1 MFKRNKHKG
10 IEAIRQKYA
19 YIFVTPFA
27 IGLIMFFAFP
37 LLSSIR
43 YSFSEVKIEPG
54 AVTTDFIGLAN
65 FKYLLFEDAKFVNQL
80 VESLGLMFYSLP
92 LILAFSLVV
101 AIMLNR
107 AFVGRT
113 AMRALFFLPIVIT
126 ASAVLPILGEGI
138 VSMSIF
144 ESEGSLDQTEI
155 INNLNIPDMFSGV
168 ITFLMSSVT
177 DIIYKSAVQII
188 LFLGG
193 LQNIPAPLY
202 EVSKIEGANKW
213 EEFWL
218 ITFPSL
224 RHIITLVG
232 MYTMIDLFTGT
243 DNILVQTAY
252 TRIQQQQYGTSS
264 ALLWFYFAI
273 VISVIAVVFLL
284 YNRLCLK
291 RWD

>member
-1 MFKRNKHKG
+1 MALLFTETIAINPLKPKSENWVHTNSPLSNLQEGYMFKRNKHKG

-188 LFLGG
+188 L
-193 LQNIPAPLY
+193 
-202 EVSKIEGANKW
+202 SR
-213 EEFWL
+213 WL
-218 ITFPSL
+218 
-224 RHIITLVG
+224 
-232 MYTMIDLFTGT
+232 
-243 DNILVQTAY
+243 AEY
-252 TRIQQQQYGTSS
+252 TRPFI
-264 ALLWFYFAI
+264 
-273 VISVIAVVFLL
+273 
-284 YNRLCLK
+284 
-291 RWD
+291 